1 MIKFIDMADEH
12 TELPRSLLVGS
23 EKLVYCTYAWI
34 ETDEIVVQNDYQNRI
49 PITVIDYKPKYSRR
63 TTFVISN
70 PIWDWIED
78 LRSAE
83 EQREGVRTGTSRK
96 DKSGSER
103 RKQRSG
109 NDQSICF
116 ARMEIHRI
124 LLPRRE
130 IPGSIAFG

>member
-1 MIKFIDMADEH
+1 MIKFVSMADEH

-34 ETDEIVVQNDYQNRI
+34 ETDEIVVQNDYQNLI

-83 EQREGVRTGTSRK
+83 EQRFIDRNI
-96 DKSGSER
+96 DKINEIFIEYA
-103 RKQRSG
+103 K
-109 NDQSICF
+109 SIKY
-116 ARMEIHRI
+116 
-124 LLPRRE
+124 L
-130 IPGSIAFG
+130 

>member
-12 TELPRSLLVGS
+12 TDLPRSLLVGS

-83 EQREGVRTGTSRK
+83 EQRFI
-96 DKSGSER
+96 DKNIDKINEIFIEYA
-103 RKQRSG
+103 K
-109 NDQSICF
+109 SIKY
-116 ARMEIHRI
+116 
-124 LLPRRE
+124 L
-130 IPGSIAFG
+130 